1 VTSPIREKESIRRSR
16 EDTRVTRVRLTL
28 DWPADWTSWEKLPRR
43 TRRAIRRH
51 IDAAIDVIELAAA
64 PHADQAR

>member
-1 VTSPIREKESIRRSR
+1 MRQ
-16 EDTRVTRVRLTL
+16 DGVTRASARTNICSLERAFCL
-28 DWPADWTSWEKLPRR
+28 DEILASVE
-43 TRRAIRRH
+43 ARRH